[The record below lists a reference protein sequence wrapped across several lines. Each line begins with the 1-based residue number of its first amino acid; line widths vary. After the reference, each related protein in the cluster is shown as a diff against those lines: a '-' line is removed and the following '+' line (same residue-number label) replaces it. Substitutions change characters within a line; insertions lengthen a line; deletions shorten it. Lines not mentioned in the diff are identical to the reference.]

1 MYTPLNSCRKEISS
15 TYREGWIEGRSDT
28 PLLFVR
34 VLTLNV
40 ELTGIGNW
48 HANGRGKSRWTM
60 ERYLF
65 GTIQGYYYIYHEIYY
80 DARGYI
86 CSELQGTDGRTEGR
100 DIVTARSFISRY
112 VESIRYLH
120 PLRSA
125 RKRKARVTRERER
138 KAVQTMKTVAR
149 RGKRCCTFTTYYKII
164 IVAVFATTTVVILPR
179 S

>member
-28 PLLFVR
+28 PFLFVR
-34 VLTLNV
+34 VLMLNV

-48 HANGRGKSRWTM
+48 HANGRGRSRWRT

-65 GTIQGYYYIYHEIYY
+65 GTIQGYYYVYHEIYY

-86 CSELQGTDGRTEGR
+86 CSEGLGITGDGRTEGYR
-100 DIVTARSFISRY
+100 YGPFVYIVSRY

-138 KAVQTMKTVAR
+138 NAVQTMKTVAQ

-164 IVAVFATTTVVILPR
+164 ISLLFLR
-179 S
+179 LLQ